1 MLSYTPQIIF
11 RLPFSEYDFMIA
23 KLVRLNL
30 AVLKISEKSQEHSRG
45 GVLC

>member
-11 RLPFSEYDFMIA
+11 WLPFSEYDFMIA
-23 KLVRLNL
+23 KL
-30 AVLKISEKSQEHSRG
+30 AVLKISEMSQEHSRG

>member
-11 RLPFSEYDFMIA
+11 WLLFSEYDFMIA

-30 AVLKISEKSQEHSRG
+30 AVLKISEMSQEHSRG
-45 GVLC
+45 EVLC